1 MEKALIAMSGG
12 VDSSVAAFLMQQK
25 GYVCIGATMNLLGED
40 TEIND
45 ALKIAEKLNMPF
57 HTVDLSREFKKEII
71 GYFIESYEAGETPNP
86 CLKCN
91 KYFKFGKMQ
100 DIAKELGCSKVATG
114 HYAIIEKSGNRYLLK
129 KAADP
134 LKDQSYFLYSL
145 TQEQLAFSEFPLGE
159 ITKEEAR
166 EIAVLQGFINA
177 KRKDSQDIC
186 FVPDGDYISVI
197 ENVTGK
203 KYPEGDF
210 IDEKGNVLGKHKG
223 IIRYTVGQRK
233 GLGLALPQPMY
244 VKEKNVHENKVI
256 LCKNEELFEKELIAR
271 DFNWIAFDK
280 PEENIR
286 AKAKIRCRHKEADAT
301 LIPLDDGK
309 VKVVFDEPQRAIAK
323 GQAVVAYDGD
333 IVIGGGIII

>member
-25 GYVCIGATMNLLGED
+25 GYECIGTTMNLLGEETD
-40 TEIND
+40 ITD
-45 ALKIAEKLNMPF
+45 AKKIAEKLNIPF
-57 HTVDLSREFKKEII
+57 YTVDLSKEFKKEII
-71 GYFIESYEAGETPNP
+71 DYFIESYEAGETPNP

-100 DIAKELGCSKVATG
+100 EVAKELGCTKVATG
-114 HYAIIEKSGNRYLLK
+114 HYAIIEKKGDRFLLK

-145 TQEQLAFSEFPLGE
+145 SQEQLAFSEFPLGE

-166 EIAVLQGFINA
+166 EIAVLQGFVNA

-197 ENVTGK
+197 ENVSGK

-210 IDEKGNVLGKHKG
+210 VDEKGNVLGKHKG

-244 VKEKNVHENKVI
+244 VKEKNVNENKVI

-271 DFNWIAFDK
+271 DFNWIAYENPGK
-280 PEENIR
+280 PVR
-286 AKAKIRCRHKEADAT
+286 AKAKIRCRHKEADST
-301 LIPLDDGK
+301 ITPLENGN
-309 VKVVFDEPQRAIAK
+309 VKVIFDEPQRAIAK
-323 GQAVVAYDGD
+323 GQAVVVYDGD
-333 IVIGGGIII
+333 IVIGGGIIV